1 MTHARTESPDT
12 SVSNETT
19 AEPLRAE
26 PRGDGQGTAE
36 AVTPVSESAI
46 VADLREKLARV
57 QADYANLS
65 KRLIKDQERF
75 ETRLLSNVAR
85 QVLPVLDS
93 LERAQAAP
101 GATPEEFKK
110 GLDGIQGQLLKIL
123 DEQGVKAIEA
133 EGQPFDPAKHEAM
146 TQVQNPS
153 VPDQTVIHVLERGYA
168 LRSGE
173 MVRTAKVVVA
183 RGGPERAVED

>member
-1 MTHARTESPDT
+1 MTHARTESPET
-12 SVSNETT
+12 PVSNETT
-19 AEPLRAE
+19 AEPPRAE
-26 PRGDGQGTAE
+26 PKGDSQNTAE
-36 AVTPVSESAI
+36 AVAPVSESAI

-85 QVLPVLDS
+85 QILPVLDS

-110 GLDGIQGQLLKIL
+110 GLDGIQGQLFKIL

-133 EGQPFDPAKHEAM
+133 AGQAFDPSKHEAM

-183 RGGPERAVED
+183 RGGPERAIED